1 MQRPASAAAG
11 TLLSARSSRYSMAT
25 RLSMNVRPNLR
36 MDKAAFIAW
45 MAANEGRYELAGG
58 RVVMMPGVSR
68 AHGMLVMNVA
78 SLLRDQLDR
87 TKWTVIAEFGLDAGP
102 QTLRYPD
109 IVVDRAG
116 GGAKDYT
123 ATAPVLLV
131 EVLSPST
138 AATDLRRQGSR
149 VGVGAERRN
158 SPGACGHRADRGD
171 HSHRRTPTRAPTG
184 GICGITPAER
194 ENAPSSHSCSSC
206 HRRRSTPV
214 FMTDWPSWNAP
225 LPAAVRRD
233 AGFGLFS
240 LRGDSNQTATT

>member
-1 MQRPASAAAG
+1 
-11 TLLSARSSRYSMAT
+11 
-25 RLSMNVRPNLR
+25 MNVRPDLR

-68 AHGMLVMNVA
+68 NHGLMVTNLVVA
-78 SLLRDQLDR
+78 LRARLDPR
-87 TKWTVIAEFGLDAGP
+87 QWAVIAEFGLDAGP

-138 AATDLRRQGSR
+138 AATDLGDKAAEYLQIPSLFAYIVVSQDEPKAWVWARATAEFAPGPDVIAPREAIIRIGALQLELPLTEIYARRHDGLN
-149 VGVGAERRN
+149 VK
-158 SPGACGHRADRGD
+158 
-171 HSHRRTPTRAPTG
+171 
-184 GICGITPAER
+184 
-194 ENAPSSHSCSSC
+194 
-206 HRRRSTPV
+206 RS
-214 FMTDWPSWNAP
+214 
-225 LPAAVRRD
+225 
-233 AGFGLFS
+233 
-240 LRGDSNQTATT
+240 

>member
-1 MQRPASAAAG
+1 MNIRPD
-11 TLLSARSSRYSMAT
+11 LH
-25 RLSMNVRPNLR
+25 

-87 TKWTVIAEFGLDAGP
+87 THWTVIAEFGLDAGP

-138 AATDLRRQGSR
+138 AATDLGDKA
-149 VGVGAERRN
+149 AEYLQLPSLTAYIVLSQEEPKAWVWARA
-158 SPGACGHRADRGD
+158 SAQFAPGPAVTAGTEAIIRIAALQLELPLAEIYAGIN
-171 HSHRRTPTRAPTG
+171 TG
-184 GICGITPAER
+184 
-194 ENAPSSHSCSSC
+194 
-206 HRRRSTPV
+206 
-214 FMTDWPSWNAP
+214 
-225 LPAAVRRD
+225 
-233 AGFGLFS
+233 
-240 LRGDSNQTATT
+240 